1 VRFAPYIAFF
11 LSGASSLIFQS
22 IWTRYLHHVFGST
35 SVAMSTVLSVFMA
48 GLGLGAW
55 LFGRYASRIR
65 HPLMTYAVAEAGVAA
80 CGLLIPVLVQPD
92 GWLGSLNAWMRA
104 TFGDGS
110 FGFAIGRFLA
120 ILPLLIVPTTLMGA
134 TLPLLSQHFVEA
146 EQRAGA
152 TSSRVGALYAVN
164 TFGAV
169 AGTFLSGFVLMP
181 LVGRT
186 VTNLVACGMNL
197 ALAVAIFAFR
207 RQLLGDALR
216 PGEKIRLL
224 PSKKEV
230 VRAAAS
236 SVTGEVRARDGR
248 LAWPTEIGT
257 GALFVAL
264 GLSGLALAAALR
276 AGTGAYVV
284 AVAAF
289 AFGAVRVGRGA
300 WMHRRGT
307 LLPDD
312 PGEDPAE
319 DDPIP
324 PLARGLALVA
334 FGVSGGAALCYEV
347 VWTRALAMTGGS
359 SVQNFTLILM
369 TFLIGIAGG
378 SATMSTLFE
387 GGRRALRGVSFVAA
401 VLAVFANGGAALGSR
416 GDDLV
421 PYALFTLATWAVI
434 GALSWAAQQRFAR
447 TVALGGAPS
456 RGEVS
461 GWGAAIAM
469 TPLAFSLLHLHHAG
483 HFPKIVATVT
493 AALSLYLAVSV
504 ALRRSHVMLIAILHL
519 LIAASTFAN
528 YLWADEIPITF
539 ASLVAPLRDELPDR
553 VGTVRFFMFL
563 TNAMLILPS
572 TFGMGAMFPLTLRV
586 WTSGGRNVARDV
598 GVVYTSNTIG
608 SVMGAWLPGFLLFP
622 LIGAER
628 TLHLGIALNAVLA
641 LVMLVAVAG
650 DVPESDATKASEKNG
665 SDEPRVSAGQGQSTR
680 DAGTTRRER
689 GKPAA
694 ARGGGAALPATVTRV
709 GRTSDPPSAE
719 AGMES
724 GGRELPMWQA
734 VTVYVLAP
742 LIPAMLALGWFVTR
756 GRGMPWSVNWNQ
768 SKMTLGVFRV
778 SLADDVIDPERF
790 AEADVVFYHDGL
802 STTVT
807 VERWGRHYALKNNGK
822 VDASNGEDMPTQIM
836 VAGYPL
842 LLHPKGP
849 RDLDVAVIGFGSG
862 VTVGSALQFPVRSV
876 DVIELER
883 AIPYASR
890 FFADVNHL
898 EYTLDRF
905 PYVEMDRLRV
915 IDDDGRNYLASTSRK
930 YDVIMSE
937 PSNPWITG
945 VSDLF
950 TTDHFRIA
958 KRALRPGGIYCQWV
972 QLYELSP
979 RNIKSIYRT
988 FASQFRYVLVFAA
1001 EDLSSDTVMLG
1012 SDAPIS
1018 LDLSVVGRAYE
1029 LPGVAAELERA
1040 YIHSPYD
1047 VLSRVLLASRDE
1059 VMRYTQLREQRE
1071 GGTVRLVFDTSN
1083 GPEEPCE
1090 EPECRL
1096 IPAPLNTDDNALIE
1110 FSAPDDL
1117 IGFARYE
1124 GYLANIYGES
1134 WPYGRLSRVAVG
1146 YGTGDE
1152 AARRYAEQAMSL
1164 VASGRKGE
1172 AWRFLERSRE
1182 AGKARET
1189 LVASETL
1196 ALLSGESRE
1205 PRIRVEPPVPGPQM
1219 DRRTAERL
1227 TSGFDAVRE
1236 AVDRGDFAAALQ
1248 AMENIPAP
1256 IRLHSG
1262 PSLRYLYGY
1271 LLYKGADND
1280 HSQYRAAIEQFE
1292 ELARSDDEYVAAHP
1306 ELYYFLARAH
1316 DAEFNFDKSLRNM
1329 RIYVESRVVP
1339 FETMGVQPEADSSGE
1354 NGAGTSIEDTRPA
1367 EPSGGTS
1374 ARRGA
1379 PATTDRP
1386 GVGVLEVQHPPR

>member
-1 VRFAPYIAFF
+1 VRFAPFLAFF

-65 HPLMTYAVAEAGVAA
+65 HPLMTYAVAEAGVAVF
-80 CGLLIPVLVQPD
+80 GLLIPLLVQPD
-92 GWLGSLNAWMRA
+92 GWLGGLNAWMRA

-120 ILPLLIVPTTLMGA
+120 VVPLLIVPTTLMGS

-181 LVGRT
+181 LVGRSA
-186 VTNLVACGMNL
+186 TNLVACGMNL
-197 ALAVAIFAFR
+197 ALAIGIFAFR
-207 RQLLGDALR
+207 KPLLGDALA
-216 PGEKIRLL
+216 PGEKIQIL
-224 PSKKEV
+224 PGKEV
-230 VRAAAS
+230 VRAVVGGARRTASAA
-236 SVTGEVRARDGR
+236 ER
-248 LAWPTEIGT
+248 LAWPGEVGA
-257 GALFVAL
+257 GALFLAL
-264 GLSGLALAAALR
+264 GASGLALAAGLE
-276 AGTGAYVV
+276 AGTGAYLLA
-284 AVAAF
+284 AVAAG
-289 AFGAVRVGRGA
+289 FGAARVGRGLRMRA
-300 WMHRRGT
+300 RGT
-307 LLPDD
+307 PLPD
-312 PGEDPAE
+312 EPAE
-319 DDPIP
+319 DAGDEDPIP
-324 PLARGLALVA
+324 PLARRLALIA

-359 SVQNFTLILM
+359 SIHNFTLILM

-387 GGRRALRGVSFVAA
+387 GGRRAIRGLAFVAS
-401 VLAVFANGGAALGSR
+401 VIAVFANGAAAAGSR
-416 GDDLV
+416 GNELV
-421 PYALFTLATWAVI
+421 PFASFTLACWAAI
-434 GALSWAAQQRFAR
+434 GALAWAAQVRFAR
-447 TVALGGAPS
+447 TAALGAAPS

-461 GWGAAIAM
+461 GWGVAIAL

-483 HFPKIVATVT
+483 YFPKIVATVT
-493 AALSLYLAVSV
+493 AALSLYLAASV
-504 ALRRSHVMLIAILHL
+504 ALRRSHVLLVAILQL

-572 TFGMGAMFPLTLRV
+572 TFGMGAMFPLTMRV
-586 WTSGGRNVARDV
+586 WTSGGRDVARDV

-608 SVMGAWLPGFLLFP
+608 SVLGAWLPGFLLFG

-641 LVMLVAVAG
+641 LVMLVAAAA
-650 DVPESDATKASEKNG
+650 DVPEGDAAKAAEGAGRDTPRPEAGGKRGKRRKEEPVEVDASPAAPGDDAAAPG
-665 SDEPRVSAGQGQSTR
+665 SA
-680 DAGTTRRER
+680 ER
-689 GKPAA
+689 G
-694 ARGGGAALPATVTRV
+694 
-709 GRTSDPPSAE
+709 SA
-719 AGMES
+719 
-724 GGRELPMWQA
+724 GRELPMWQA
-734 VTVYVLAP
+734 VTIYVLAP

-756 GRGMPWSVNWNQ
+756 GRGTPWSINWNQ

-778 SLADDVIDPERF
+778 SLAEDVIDPDRF
-790 AEADVVFYHDGL
+790 AEADIVFYHDGL

-842 LLHPKGP
+842 LMHPRGP
-849 RDLDVAVIGFGSG
+849 RGLDVAVIGFGSG
-862 VTVGSALQFPVRSV
+862 VTVGSALQFPVGSV
-876 DVIELER
+876 DVVELER
-883 AIPYASR
+883 SIVDASR

-905 PYVEMDRLRV
+905 PFVEMDRLR
-915 IDDDGRNYLASTSRK
+915 ILNDDGRNYLASTPKK

-958 KRALRPGGIYCQWV
+958 KQALRPGGIYCQWV

-988 FASQFRYVLVFAA
+988 FASQFRHVLVFAA

-1012 SDAPIS
+1012 SDEPIP
-1018 LDLSVVGRAYE
+1018 LDLAVLDRAYA

-1047 VLSRVLLASRDE
+1047 VLSRILLASRDE
-1059 VMRYTQLREQRE
+1059 VMAYTRLREERD
-1071 GGTVRLVFDTSN
+1071 GGATRLVLDTSN
-1083 GPEEPCE
+1083 GPDEACE
-1090 EPECRL
+1090 APQCRL

-1117 IGFARYE
+1117 IGFSRYE
-1124 GYLANIYGES
+1124 GYLANIYSEG
-1134 WPYGRLSRVAVG
+1134 WPYGRLSGVATG
-1146 YGTGDE
+1146 YGAGDE
-1152 AARRYAEQAMSL
+1152 AARRYAEQALSL

-1172 AWRFLERSRE
+1172 AMRFLDRSRA
-1182 AGKARET
+1182 AGTVRET
-1189 LVASETL
+1189 LVALETL
-1196 ALLSGESRE
+1196 ALLTGERGE
-1205 PRIRVEPPVPGPQM
+1205 PRISVEPPVPGPQM

-1227 TSGFDAVRE
+1227 TSGFDAVRA

-1262 PSLRYLYGY
+1262 PGMRYLYGY
-1271 LLYKGADND
+1271 LLYKGADGD
-1280 HSQYRAAIEQFE
+1280 RSQYRAAIEQLE

-1316 DAEFNFDKSLRNM
+1316 DAELNFDKSLRNM

-1339 FETMGVQPEADSSGE
+1339 LVAPGGSDAPGGAADGAAPEEG
-1354 NGAGTSIEDTRPA
+1354 GAA
-1367 EPSGGTS
+1367 EGGPRS
-1374 ARRGA
+1374 DDAGA
-1379 PATTDRP
+1379 AVPTTDRP
-1386 GVGVLEVQHPPR
+1386 GTGDLDAQPR